1 MGQNLSSTNA
11 SVSQKMHP
19 VLRIGLLAY
28 IVVTASAC
36 YVLIL
41 KGLESAPPLAFAG
54 YRTILG
60 GLSLILFSALSGQ
73 RVLPERRLWAW
84 LPLVALTATTLTFG
98 SMFLSP
104 SFAGAGLASI
114 LGNAQPLFIV
124 VIGFVALGERLS
136 RWQTL
141 ALLVGLAGVVII
153 ISPTLADG
161 SSGLLVGALIAL
173 TTSLAAAIGT
183 VIVRYLKLADSLLQF
198 TGCQLFAGGVL
209 LILLSIV
216 WGEPVIAWNWSFV
229 GIVVILGIF
238 NSAIVTW
245 AWFYLLQREKAGKL
259 SIYLFLTPV
268 LGIVWAMLFA
278 NEQPHP
284 ASWVGG
290 AFVLI
295 AVFLKEFEG
304 FRNRLRLNK

>member
-54 YRTILG
+54 ARTILG
-60 GLSLILFSALSGQ
+60 GLSLILFSVLSGQ
-73 RVLPERRLWAW
+73 RVLPERRLWGW

-104 SFAGAGLASI
+104 GYAGAGLASI

-124 VIGFVALGERLS
+124 VIGFFALGERLS

-141 ALLVGLAGVVII
+141 ALLVGLIGVLII
-153 ISPTLADG
+153 ISPTLAG
-161 SSGLLVGALIAL
+161 GNSGL
-173 TTSLAAAIGT
+173 
-183 VIVRYLKLADSLLQF
+183 
-198 TGCQLFAGGVL
+198 
-209 LILLSIV
+209 
-216 WGEPVIAWNWSFV
+216 FV
-229 GIVVILGIF
+229 G
-238 NSAIVTW
+238 
-245 AWFYLLQREKAGKL
+245 R
-259 SIYLFLTPV
+259 
-268 LGIVWAMLFA
+268 
-278 NEQPHP
+278 
-284 ASWVGG
+284 
-290 AFVLI
+290 
-295 AVFLKEFEG
+295 
-304 FRNRLRLNK
+304 